1 MRNRIWNE
9 LGESQYYLEFLK
21 RYIARAQR
29 WNGIVKALTTIITFG
44 SIAGW
49 YRFSDLSI
57 VWAVLIVLV
66 QLFNLFKDFFLV
78 SESEL
83 STLRAVLNFYNRHCR
98 DLENLWFDFHDERIT
113 DEQTRK
119 RLGTLIKKELDM
131 LELEKHDLL
140 TGTKKQKG
148 NADVATREYL
158 AKITRE

>member
-1 MRNRIWNE
+1 M
-9 LGESQYYLEFLK
+9 
-21 RYIARAQR
+21 
-29 WNGIVKALTTIITFG
+29 
-44 SIAGW
+44 
-49 YRFSDLSI
+49 
-57 VWAVLIVLV
+57 WAILIVLV